1 MNAKLSTNNAV
12 MRPREKILQVALDLF
27 IKSGYDATSIDDIRR
42 AADFKSK
49 SGIYSHFR
57 SKEEIAENLKT
68 RILNDIEQQVFAAY
82 KEGLNNPKLQII
94 GLMRAYIHWGLNHR
108 SEFAFRIIRAQEERM
123 DKGQYDWQKDLEE
136 DKDLSLQT
144 KNIYTLIVGVIQEL
158 KKQNYPVRQIPEA
171 ALFHMMI
178 GAVSRAVIDRD
189 SFGKCEQTEER
200 TDWTA
205 QTDQVLEACMGILFS
220 EPINY

>member
-1 MNAKLSTNNAV
+1 MIV
-12 MRPREKILQVALDLF
+12 HPREKILQVALELF
-27 IKSGYDATSIDDIRR
+27 TKFGYEATSIDDIRQ
-42 AADFKSK
+42 AVGFKSK

-68 RILNDIEQQVFAAY
+68 RILNEIEQQIFASY

-94 GLMRAYIHWGLNHR
+94 ELMRAYIHWGLNHR

-144 KNIYTLIVGVIQEL
+144 KNIYTLMVGVIQEL

-189 SFGKCEQTEER
+189 SFGKFEQTDKS
-200 TDWTA
+200 TDWTS
-205 QTDQVLEACMGILFS
+205 QTEQVLEACMGILFS